1 MRLRF
6 VAFLTASAGLA
17 ACGGGSSGTTH
28 PGSTS
33 AASTP
38 SPAALCARIPTSKV
52 QRLVLRADP
61 KAPSLRRSAGGTPR
75 LLQCHFTA
83 NGVKAGVTL
92 DRAQNNRQR
101 FDNRITEMTQFS
113 TNNPST
119 RPRPVRGV
127 GAASSG
133 DFGAEWI
140 PAYDQLLAYRP
151 GQYLIVDFSAGKAPD
166 SANRAGAASLAKLA
180 FPLLPRAAQGTNRRV
195 QRPTG

>member
-1 MRLRF
+1 MRLRLVIALIAS
-6 VAFLTASAGLA
+6 VAVA
-17 ACGGGSSGTTH
+17 ACGSGSSGTHAGTT
-28 PGSTS
+28 G

-61 KAPSLRRSAGGTPR
+61 RAPHLRRSAGGTPR

-83 NGVKAGVTL
+83 HGVKVVVTL

-101 FDNRITEMTQFS
+101 FDNRVVEMTQFS
-113 TNNPST
+113 ATNPST
-119 RPRPVRGV
+119 RPRPVAGV
-127 GAASSG
+127 GDAASG
-133 DFGAEWI
+133 NEGGQWI

-151 GQYLIVDFSAGKAPD
+151 GQYLIVDFSAGAAPD
-166 SANRAGAASLAKLA
+166 SANRDGAASLGRLA